1 MFRTIVKATVA
12 FSVIGTA
19 GLAYAEGD
27 AANGEKLFR
36 RCQACHVIDKE
47 QNRVGPHLVGIIGR
61 EVASVDSY
69 SYSDAMNE
77 WAADKGAWTTDLMF
91 SYLEQPMQTVK
102 GTKMAFPGLKDPQD
116 RQDLIAYLEQAD

>member
-77 WAADKGAWTTDLMF
+77 WAADKGEWTTDLMF

-116 RQDLIAYLEQAD
+116 RRDLIAYLEQAD